1 MRDDQGSGREQSET
15 LDLRKRPHEPLP
27 PAHGGPRKCLPE
39 ARICTEPSS
48 IPPAL
53 RLPARPH
60 PGAGWGPLPARPHPG
75 AGVLSLQPSRQRK
88 LPGHSPKMPPHHNSA
103 KNRGKIEP
111 IILILKGWEMALL
124 FDMKCA

>member
-53 RLPARPH
+53 H
-60 PGAGWGPLPARPHPG
+60 LPARPHPG

-103 KNRGKIEP
+103 KDRGKIEP